1 MTNHP
6 LTDSDG
12 LYDPKVRDRKKY
24 GHLMWLNGADW
35 QMKQV
40 IKWLDENLDNYT
52 DDDYLGDCEPIY
64 KLGLDLEEAMRP
76 IQDGFE
82 GQDRAFNKLIENN
95 SAALTE
101 LADS

>member
-1 MTNHP
+1 MTHP

-35 QMKQV
+35 QLDRV
-40 IKWLDENLDNYT
+40 IDWLDANLNNYT
-52 DDDYLGDCEPIY
+52 DDNYLGDCKPFYELIP
-64 KLGLDLEEAMRP
+64 DLEKAMRP
-76 IQDGFE
+76 VQDGSE
-82 GQDRAFNKLIENN
+82 GQDRAFSKLIENN
-95 SAALTE
+95 SAAITE